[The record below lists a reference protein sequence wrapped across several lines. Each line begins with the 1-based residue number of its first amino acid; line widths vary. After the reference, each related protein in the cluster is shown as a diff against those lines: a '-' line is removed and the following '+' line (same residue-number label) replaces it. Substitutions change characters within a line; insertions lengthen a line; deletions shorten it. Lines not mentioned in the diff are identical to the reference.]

1 MLLKSVLGINT
12 ADRPTLVFNL
22 NSNDHGISNFI
33 EKLDPPLICLS
44 VICWICYLMNH
55 CYFIIFLKKNM
66 FYFTSHQAP
75 VVTDDINKKDNK
87 KLLVVVE
94 IKWSNDEIIMISF

>member
-1 MLLKSVLGINT
+1 
-12 ADRPTLVFNL
+12 
-22 NSNDHGISNFI
+22 
-33 EKLDPPLICLS
+33 
-44 VICWICYLMNH
+44 
-55 CYFIIFLKKNM
+55 M

-75 VVTDDINKKDNK
+75 VVTDNINKKDNK